1 MDIQYLLLLQQLR
14 EAAGALLTPLM
25 QLVSD
30 LAASSVTIGAA
41 AFVFWAVD
49 RHFGGF
55 LMLNY
60 VGSSLLV
67 QVAKLTACVYR
78 PWVRDARV
86 HPAAAALETATGYS
100 FPSGHTQSAAAIY
113 GSVGLWYGRKRRW
126 LAVLMAV
133 MILLTAFSRN
143 YLGVHTPQDVLAGMA
158 LTGAYLWLNG
168 KVAARLE
175 RQPGFDL
182 PVAAAGMAFALAA
195 VAWFSLKSYPMDYV
209 DGALLVD
216 PLVMMEDGFMA
227 AGMMFGFYPG
237 WLIER
242 RWLRFST
249 SRRTAAQYA
258 LAAAALV
265 PMLLIYK
272 LLPPAAG
279 RPHRPPLGRVYQL
292 RAAGFLRHGPGPRPD
307 LPAAAPPKPP
317 PAVSVRP
324 PFGEAF
330 SHLRAF
336 CAGCQKIEKN
346 CKFRL
351 DNPPPDWYNKT
362 RSGGQTPAAIA
373 SMAR

>member
-78 PWVRDARV
+78 PWVRDARL

-126 LAVLMAV
+126 LAVLMVV

-209 DGALLVD
+209 DGALLVE

-227 AGMMFGFYPG
+227 AGMVFGFYPG

-272 LLPPAAG
+272 LLPRLLAALTGPLWAEFISCALLAFYVMALVPALICRLQRRQN
-279 RPHRPPLGRVYQL
+279 RPQP
-292 RAAGFLRHGPGPRPD
+292 
-307 LPAAAPPKPP
+307 
-317 PAVSVRP
+317 
-324 PFGEAF
+324 
-330 SHLRAF
+330 
-336 CAGCQKIEKN
+336 
-346 CKFRL
+346 
-351 DNPPPDWYNKT
+351 
-362 RSGGQTPAAIA
+362 
-373 SMAR
+373 